1 MKRNKLYYIF
11 ESFRVNQWIKN
22 LVVYTAIVFSG
33 KLFDP
38 QLFISTTYAFL
49 TFVLLSSVSYVLN
62 DIIDFE
68 YDKKHPVK
76 KFRPIAS
83 GKVSIQ
89 EATFL
94 VFILVIIALI
104 ISLFFSL
111 RFFMLSVFF
120 VMLHFL
126 YSLYLKKFAVIDI
139 LSISFS
145 FMIRAFAGEIVTGF
159 HIPIWLILTIFF
171 GSLFIASVKRHAE
184 YVIHGLSA
192 RSSLYS
198 YKEHMLNFLTNTFAT
213 TTIISYSLYAY
224 LERIPSIAT
233 PFNEYFS
240 RVLPEFEARR
250 WLMVTIPFVVYGI
263 SRYAQLLY
271 TKDLGERPEKLITKD
286 LPLIATIFLWGAT
299 IILLIYVL

>member
-1 MKRNKLYYIF
+1 MKKNKLYYIF

-49 TFVLLSSVSYVLN
+49 TFVLLSSISYVLN

-68 YDKKHPVK
+68 YDKRHPVK

-83 GKVSIQ
+83 GKVTIQ

-94 VFILVIIALI
+94 VFVLVIIALI

-120 VMLHFL
+120 VLIHFL

-139 LSISFS
+139 LFISFS
-145 FMIRAFAGEIVTGF
+145 FMIRAFAGEIVTGY
-159 HIPIWLILTIFF
+159 HIPIWLVLTIFF

-184 YVIHGLSA
+184 YVVHGPNT

-240 RVLPEFEARR
+240 RILPDFEARR

-263 SRYAQLLY
+263 ARYAQLLY

-286 LPLIATIFLWGAT
+286 LPLITTIFLWGAT